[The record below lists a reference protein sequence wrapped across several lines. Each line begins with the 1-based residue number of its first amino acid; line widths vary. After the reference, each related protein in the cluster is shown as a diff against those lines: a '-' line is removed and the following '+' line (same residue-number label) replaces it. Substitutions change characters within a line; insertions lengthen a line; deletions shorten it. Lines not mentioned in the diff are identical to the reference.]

1 MIKDVLKEYLS
12 AAAEMPKTT
21 LSTRSWYGLRTR
33 KDLMD
38 RITTNKVRSLIK
50 TFSIKTD
57 LPINFPLKEAYF
69 ARNMHKVSRRRRY
82 YKQYKR
88 VREDLSSI
96 VERYTQADRSW
107 FADDRLGFVASVGD
121 GIARVYGMENVKAGA
136 TVVFVGSNLR
146 GLALNLENNI
156 TGVVIFGDEYLISE
170 NDWVVS
176 TNEILSISVGMSLL
190 GRVVDALGTAI
201 DGKGAYFSTI
211 RYKIERPAPGIIV
224 RESVSEP
231 LQTGIKAIDSLVPIG
246 RGQRELIICDR
257 QTGKTAIAI
266 DTIINQGKFN
276 NVNLATR
283 IKQFFNYT
291 QLSENGNILR
301 TLNILAESSENIY
314 NSVRE
319 AEIRIFDGY
328 YSDLFSNIFALN
340 NLNTKINSEKD
351 SEQLR
356 IGLAK
361 YNYLFNA
368 YSFLGSNSKV
378 LNVGLNSTN
387 SDLNIKQPKF
397 FSESIYLD
405 LNYLRKVAQLY
416 ETYKRMCYCI
426 YVAVGQKRST
436 VVQIMNTLRAN
447 KAFDY
452 TVIVAATASDPAS
465 MQFLAPY
472 AGSSIAEY
480 FRDSGRHALIIYDD
494 LSKQAVA
501 YRQMSLLLRRPPG
514 REAFPGDVFYLHS
527 RLLERAAKLKI
538 NKFADYTEK
547 LYQGGSLTALPVVET
562 QAGDVSAY
570 IPTNVISITDG
581 QIYLETELFYKG
593 VKPAVNPGLS
603 VSRVGS
609 AAQVPNMKKICG
621 SLKLEL
627 AQYRERKEFSKF
639 GANLDEGTKFLLNRG
654 DRLVELL
661 KQSQYNPLSL
671 EKQILTIFG
680 GVRGYFD
687 SVDVNAVV
695 TMEAEIHQF
704 AEKSYITKYFL
715 DLLRR
720 NYEIDL
726 NVLNNIYEVFL
737 FNKGIDNSV
746 IKSRLNYTSSIS
758 SVLRSKFYTSLARMA
773 NLNLLANTGLKFN
786 ISDAFFDTKL
796 ITVSSKNV
804 KLLKDLFDG
813 ETYFGY
819 VNYLFPAL
827 ELKSINYELIKNF
840 NALFQTK
847 IIPFLNKL
855 YADKCK
861 LALNR
866 IFSVS
871 SIKVLEN
878 TIYNNLISL
887 LLNSSLTLTTNIG
900 LNKVLRNTF
909 SNIYNYELVSFVN
922 AGLNNINLALAN
934 KIIDETEIFEV
945 DNNYFKRN
953 VINYIDE

>member
-1 MIKDVLKEYLS
+1 MNYLTKAFAS
-12 AAAEMPKTT
+12 FSPKKRPMAKRPPVP
-21 LSTRSWYGLRTR
+21 SR
-33 KDLMD
+33 
-38 RITTNKVRSLIK
+38 RIVRRR
-50 TFSIKTD
+50 D
-57 LPINFPLKEAYF
+57 GRRAYF
-69 ARNMHKVSRRRRY
+69 R
-82 YKQYKR
+82 QYR
-88 VREDLSSI
+88 LIREDLSAV
-96 VERYTQADRSW
+96 VERYAGADKSW

-136 TVVFVGSNLR
+136 TVVFVGSNLK
-146 GLALNLENNI
+146 GLALNLENDV

-201 DGKGAYFSTI
+201 DGKGAYYSTI

-246 RGQRELIICDR
+246 RGQRELIIGDR

-276 NVNLATR
+276 NVNLSGRVRNFFAYTANEENKFIR
-283 IKQFFNYT
+283 I
-291 QLSENGNILR
+291 
-301 TLNILAESSENIY
+301 LNKNKKNDNDTVY
-314 NSVRE
+314 NAVRE
-319 AEIRIFDGY
+319 VEIKIFDGY
-328 YSDLFSNIFALN
+328 FGELFTNVNAFNNINN
-340 NLNTKINSEKD
+340 NLNDKASAQLQNSLN
-351 SEQLR
+351 SYR
-356 IGLAK
+356 F
-361 YNYLFNA
+361 LFNA
-368 YSFLGSNSKV
+368 YNLYNNNNKV
-378 LNVGLNSTN
+378 INLNAINNAKEAANITN
-387 SDLNIKQPKF
+387 RLTLINKPVF
-397 FSESIYLD
+397 LD
-405 LNYLRKVAQLY
+405 LNYFRKIGQLY

-436 VVQIMNTLRAN
+436 VVQIMNTLRVN
-447 KAFDY
+447 NAFDY

-527 RLLERAAKLKI
+527 RLLERASKLKI
-538 NKFADYTEK
+538 NKFADYNEK

-639 GANLDEGTKFLLNRG
+639 GANLDEGTKWLLNRG

-661 KQSQYNPLSL
+661 KQSQYKPLAL
-671 EKQILTIFG
+671 DRQILTIFG
-680 GVRGYFD
+680 GVRGYYD
-687 SVDVNAVV
+687 NIEANAVV
-695 TMEAEIHQF
+695 ALEEELYSF
-704 AEKSYITKYFL
+704 ADRSYITNYVL

-726 NVLNNIYEVFL
+726 NILANVYDIFL
-737 FNKGIDNSV
+737 FNKNAEASARN
-746 IKSRLNYTSSIS
+746 RLNYNVSIIN
-758 SVLRSKFYTSLARMA
+758 VIKSKFYTNILRNYNFRENA
-773 NLNLLANTGLKFN
+773 NL
-786 ISDAFFDTKL
+786 
-796 ITVSSKNV
+796 SSENV
-804 KLLKDLFDG
+804 KNNKLTLNNQN
-813 ETYFGY
+813 FGY
-819 VNYLFPAL
+819 NKYLFPAA
-827 ELKSINYELIKNF
+827 ELKMVLLSNNKFAEFFISNVTPFIAQLYTEYKEVIGNVFNVATIKSLENRIYNDLISIMYNSTGLILSEVGLNRAAYLTAFDITNYNIIAASNLLARKNILSINVLS
-840 NALFQTK
+840 NA
-847 IIPFLNKL
+847 
-855 YADKCK
+855 AD
-861 LALNR
+861 LEMDAL
-866 IFSVS
+866 S
-871 SIKVLEN
+871 
-878 TIYNNLISL
+878 
-887 LLNSSLTLTTNIG
+887 
-900 LNKVLRNTF
+900 
-909 SNIYNYELVSFVN
+909 
-922 AGLNNINLALAN
+922 NNID
-934 KIIDETEIFEV
+934 IDS
-945 DNNYFKRN
+945 NYFRRN

>member
-1 MIKDVLKEYLS
+1 MSYFDKYNEGAKELVSKLS
-12 AAAEMPKTT
+12 K
-21 LSTRSWYGLRTR
+21 RSWFGLKDR
-33 KDLMD
+33 KA
-38 RITTNKVRSLIK
+38 IEKVIANRSREYIK
-50 TFSIKTD
+50 TFSIKSDRNLTV
-57 LPINFPLKEAYF
+57 PLRDAIFTRKL
-69 ARNMHKVSRRRRY
+69 HKANRRENY

-88 VREDLSSI
+88 VREDLSAV

-136 TVVFVGSNLR
+136 TVVFVGSNLK
-146 GLALNLENNI
+146 GLALNLESNI

-190 GRVVDALGTAI
+190 GRVVDALGTPI

-246 RGQRELIICDR
+246 RGQRELIIGDR

-266 DTIINQGKFN
+266 DTIINQSQFN
-276 NVNLATR
+276 NVNLSGR
-283 IKQFFNYT
+283 IKQFFNY
-291 QLSENGNILR
+291 SELENPNFIRVLNGFN
-301 TLNILAESSENIY
+301 ESVDSVY
-314 NSVRE
+314 QTVRE
-319 AEIRIFDGY
+319 AEIRVFDGY
-328 YSDLFSNIFALN
+328 YTDVFTNTSALG
-340 NLNTKINSEKD
+340 NLNSKIGNEKEA
-351 SEQLR
+351 EQLR
-356 IGLAK
+356 MGLTR
-361 YNYLFNA
+361 YNFLFNA
-368 YSFLGSNSKV
+368 YNFYNNNVKTLGYTDQNNRLELDLV
-378 LNVGLNSTN
+378 QPRLF
-387 SDLNIKQPKF
+387 SDLVYF
-397 FSESIYLD
+397 D
-405 LNYLRKVAQLY
+405 LNYIRKIGQLY
-416 ETYKRMCYCI
+416 EAYKRMCYCV

-436 VVQIMNTLRAN
+436 VVQIMNTLREN
-447 KAFDY
+447 KAFEY

-661 KQSQYNPLSL
+661 KQPQYRPLSL
-671 EKQILTIFG
+671 ERQILSIFG

-695 TMEAEIHQF
+695 STETELHQF
-704 AEKSYITKYFL
+704 AEKSYIAGYFL

-726 NVLNNIYEVFL
+726 SVLNNVFDIFLFNRNNESVRSKLNYFDTAGSVLKSKFYSSILKLVGTNILGFSGKRKLENMEFLNSTNFNVQNLTTRNLNAISDAEQYFNFMSYFYPVIAINSQDYDFIKPFNAVFNDKIMPFIYSLYGDKYKVLLNKIFKSNTVKGLENSIYNDMVSILLNVGSVNSNVGLNKSLRNVAFDIAIVSSINVLNE
-737 FNKGIDNSV
+737 S
-746 IKSRLNYTSSIS
+746 TH
-758 SVLRSKFYTSLARMA
+758 
-773 NLNLLANTGLKFN
+773 NT
-786 ISDAFFDTKL
+786 ISD
-796 ITVSSKNV
+796 
-804 KLLKDLFDG
+804 
-813 ETYFGY
+813 
-819 VNYLFPAL
+819 
-827 ELKSINYELIKNF
+827 
-840 NALFQTK
+840 
-847 IIPFLNKL
+847 
-855 YADKCK
+855 
-861 LALNR
+861 
-866 IFSVS
+866 VS
-871 SIKVLEN
+871 SINFVEQCEN
-878 TIYNNLISL
+878 FDFDPAYY
-887 LLNSSLTLTTNIG
+887 
-900 LNKVLRNTF
+900 R
-909 SNIYNYELVSFVN
+909 
-922 AGLNNINLALAN
+922 
-934 KIIDETEIFEV
+934 
-945 DNNYFKRN
+945 RN